1 MNTNE
6 YELILK
12 KYDALNALLGEY
24 GKVAVAFSG
33 GVDSTF
39 LLKAA
44 ADALG
49 VDNVL
54 ACIGIS
60 PSLAQHQLSQARNM
74 AKLISVELAE
84 LGLDELDDPNYQA
97 NKADRC
103 FHCKSH
109 QFGIITEYAKEHGFE
124 HTLCGANF
132 DDKDDYRP
140 GNIAVKTLNIK
151 TPLMDAE
158 LTKPDI
164 RTLSKKLDLPT
175 AEMPASPCLAS
186 RVAYGETIT
195 VEKLDQVEQAEDI
208 LRSLGFIEFRVRH
221 HGSIARIEVSAEEIE
236 KITKPSIREE
246 IVNRIK
252 KNGFQYVSLDL
263 QGFRSGS
270 LNEML
275 SEDEKIR

>member
-1 MNTNE
+1 MNSTD
-6 YELILK
+6 K
-12 KYDALNALLGEY
+12 KYDALKKLLKEY

-39 LLKAA
+39 LLKACT
-44 ADALG
+44 DTLSKT
-49 VDNVL
+49 NVL
-54 ACIGIS
+54 ACVGIS
-60 PSLAQHQLSQARNM
+60 PSLARHQLAQAREM
-74 AKLISVELAE
+74 AKLIGVELVE
-84 LGLDELDDPNYQA
+84 LPLNELNDPNYQA

-109 QFGIITEYAKEHGFE
+109 QFQTIQDYAKGRGFE

-140 GNIAVKTLNIK
+140 GNIAVKALGIE

-164 RTLSKKLDLPT
+164 RTLSRELGLPT
-175 AEMPASPCLAS
+175 AEVPASPCLAS

-195 VEKLDQVEQAEDI
+195 EEKLSQVERAEDA
-208 LRSLGFIEFRVRH
+208 LRALGFVEFRVRH
-221 HGSIARIEVSAEEIE
+221 HGAVARIEVPAADI
-236 KITKPSIREE
+236 KR
-246 IVNRIK
+246 IVSETTRQQIVESLK
-252 KNGFQYVSLDL
+252 GLGFQYISLDL

-270 LNEML
+270 LNETL
-275 SEDEKIR
+275 TEAEKRL